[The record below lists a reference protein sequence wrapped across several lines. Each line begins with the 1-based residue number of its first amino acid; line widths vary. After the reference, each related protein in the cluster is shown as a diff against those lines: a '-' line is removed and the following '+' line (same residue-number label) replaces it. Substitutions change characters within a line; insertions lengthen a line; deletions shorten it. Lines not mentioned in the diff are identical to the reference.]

1 MFTLIFV
8 PFAVIVPRLYCILD
22 ACQTCSDTQ
31 FINIYIYILFPPF
44 QGFVAIV
51 YVARAYF
58 NIRRTCLN
66 TVSKYNQNT
75 IFWMSAD
82 S

>member
-1 MFTLIFV
+1 MFTLISI
-8 PFAVIVPRLYCILD
+8 PSGVIVSRLYCILD

-31 FINIYIYILFPPF
+31 FIVIYIYILFPPSKDLWLL
-44 QGFVAIV
+44 

-66 TVSKYNQNT
+66 TVSEYNQNT